1 MLYSYFMHK
10 MAVLTCCE
18 YIKLVMF
25 PIVVVHHE
33 LNNDDD
39 GWGFENL

>member
-1 MLYSYFMHK
+1 
-10 MAVLTCCE
+10 
-18 YIKLVMF
+18 MF

-39 GWGFENL
+39 GWGFENLWKNATNYFQIISFGLG